1 MIFKELLV
9 KNKTRVDIILKKLI
23 KNYPDSE
30 SFYKANI
37 ISLINKLCS
46 IEEKQLQ
53 PLVIKIDKIVD
64 EDYKDYTGGK
74 EDCWYDVFAYSK
86 DENDDETY
94 ALEMCDWCE
103 WLGFEIDN
111 NTLKD
116 YGQCEIIAHCL
127 NELTFFGADEEEMRK
142 QREELIELAK
152 DIDPNSLKSYE
163 SVEEFFK
170 DLGIDD

>member
-1 MIFKELLV
+1 
-9 KNKTRVDIILKKLI
+9 
-23 KNYPDSE
+23 
-30 SFYKANI
+30 
-37 ISLINKLCS
+37 
-46 IEEKQLQ
+46 
-53 PLVIKIDKIVD
+53 
-64 EDYKDYTGGK
+64 
-74 EDCWYDVFAYSK
+74 
-86 DENDDETY
+86 
-94 ALEMCDWCE
+94 MCDWCE